1 MTTPDKYM
9 MTALTMSTMFVI
21 FNIVAVLSG
30 SATIYY
36 SQIEQYI
43 FDSLAIFGL
52 S

>member
-9 MTALTMSTMFVI
+9 VTALTMSTLFVI

-30 SATIYY
+30 SATTYY

-43 FDSLAIFGL
+43 FESLAVFDL

>member
-9 MTALTMSTMFVI
+9 MTALTISTMFVI

-30 SATIYY
+30 SATTYY

-43 FDSLAIFGL
+43 FDSLSIFDL

>member
-1 MTTPDKYM
+1 MTTPDKPM
-9 MTALTMSTMFVI
+9 MIALTISTAFVI

-30 SATIYY
+30 SATTYY

-43 FDSLAIFGL
+43 IGL

>member
-1 MTTPDKYM
+1 MITPDKHM
-9 MTALTMSTMFVI
+9 MIALTMSTTFVI

-30 SATIYY
+30 SATTYY

-43 FDSLAIFGL
+43 LDSLPIFGL